1 MYDTIADA
9 AEALRSGATSA
20 SALVEASLD
29 AIARRNATINA
40 FVTVHADAARQAA
53 LLADD
58 ERRRGM
64 DRGPL
69 HGIPVSLKD
78 LIDVAGQ
85 VTTAGSRVLV
95 DRVAQSD
102 AAVVVRLRDAGAITI
117 GRTNLHE
124 FALGT
129 TSEDSAFGAV
139 HHPDDVSRSPGGSS
153 GGSAAAVAT
162 GMGLA
167 SIGTDTGGSVRIPS
181 AICGLVGLKPT
192 YGEIPTDGLI
202 PLSVSF
208 DHVGPI
214 ARSVQDAAWL
224 YQVMAGHPAARVL
237 ARNLGDLTLASL
249 GGYFSSPV
257 EPVVDAA
264 FAGAIGR
271 LEAAGVR
278 ITKADLP
285 DTDGTMAAYV
295 HTVLPEA
302 AAWHGRWL
310 DERRDRYTPVVGA
323 RIVQGRTIA
332 AVDYLQARAFCE
344 RLRAAVDRILESAD
358 AIILPTV
365 PIVAPPIGATNITIA
380 PEVSREQ
387 TSVRAATLRQTQP
400 FNMTGHPAISLPI
413 ESPGLPV
420 GLQIVTRRN
429 ATDRLLAIAAACEA
443 VLGRP
448 AWKPRQ

>member
-20 SALVEASLD
+20 SALVEASLH
-29 AIARRNATINA
+29 AIASGNARINA
-40 FVTVHADAARQAA
+40 FVAVHADAARQAA
-53 LLADD
+53 LLTDE
-58 ERRRGM
+58 ERRRGV

-78 LIDVAGQ
+78 LIDVAGE
-85 VTTAGSRVLV
+85 VTTAGSHVLA
-95 DRVAQSD
+95 DRAAKRD
-102 AAVVVRLRDAGAITI
+102 ALVVTRLRDAGAITI

-129 TSEDSAFGAV
+129 TSEDSAFGPV

-181 AICGLVGLKPT
+181 AICGIVGLKPT
-192 YGEIPTDGLI
+192 FGEIPTDGVI
-202 PLSVSF
+202 PLSTSL
-208 DHVGPI
+208 DHVGPL

-224 YQVMAGHPAARVL
+224 HQVMAGRPTATLAARNP
-237 ARNLGDLTLASL
+237 RDLTLASL
-249 GGYFSSPV
+249 GGYFSSPL
-257 EPVVDAA
+257 EPVVEAA
-264 FAGAIGR
+264 FRAAKEQLTAAGAT
-271 LEAAGVR
+271 
-278 ITKADLP
+278 ITTADLP
-285 DTDGTMAAYV
+285 DAHGIMAAYV
-295 HTVLPEA
+295 NTVLSEA

-310 DERRDRYTPVVGA
+310 DERRDQYTPVVGA
-323 RIVQGRTIA
+323 RLAHGRTIA
-332 AVDYLQARAFCE
+332 AVDYLEARAFCD
-344 RLRAAVDRILESAD
+344 RLRTSVDRILGSAD

-365 PIVAPPIGATNITIA
+365 PIVAPLLGATDITIA

-413 ESPGLPV
+413 ESRGFPV
-420 GLQIVTRRN
+420 GLQIVGRRN
-429 ATDRLLAIAAACEA
+429 ATDQLLAIAAACES

-448 AWKPRQ
+448 ARNSRQ